1 MAFRVT
7 RPVGRNRIVA
17 RNSLPSGC
25 PRETGARQ
33 PQAGPPAA
41 YERSDHGPVRSGAA
55 PLRTKL
61 LIATRS
67 SRPDSFWSHVHSCS
81 DVPAQRRAAAHP
93 SSSSLS
99 RPHPRRIP
107 TGRHRP
113 VVEGERPAE
122 AAGREPGSTV
132 RKSAATSAARRYG
145 VTATH
150 CRAACA
156 GATSRLAWR
165 RDRRGRRCSAA
176 SAARA
181 SDPRATF
188 AGEVIR
194 VPPAQLEPVADL
206 RLEATVAQQA
216 EGRAAAR
223 EQDGRRCKIGRR
235 GRSSLSVRSNLRTL
249 SVVSAAAGQGPGC
262 RGLVRLRPP
271 GSTPPSTSPLS
282 GSWIGAAEPYDACCS
297 ARNCSA
303 AKIWTRDRSPVPC
316 RSCWFRRWPRPI
328 DALLER
334 GRSTRRRARGSPSS
348 HGTATRSVDDNHH
361 VLGIG
366 REAAQAG
373 SQHVDAAAQG

>member
-25 PRETGARQ
+25 PPETGARQ

-122 AAGREPGSTV
+122 TV
-132 RKSAATSAARRYG
+132 RHGR
-145 VTATH
+145 
-150 CRAACA
+150 
-156 GATSRLAWR
+156 GASMKPVIF
-165 RDRRGRRCSAA
+165 RRCAHTPLPAMFVAA
-176 SAARA
+176 VER
-181 SDPRATF
+181 PR
-188 AGEVIR
+188 
-194 VPPAQLEPVADL
+194 
-206 RLEATVAQQA
+206 
-216 EGRAAAR
+216 
-223 EQDGRRCKIGRR
+223 
-235 GRSSLSVRSNLRTL
+235 
-249 SVVSAAAGQGPGC
+249 
-262 RGLVRLRPP
+262 RGLVLPSLLREPP
-271 GSTPPSTSPLS
+271 MGPKPIPSDD
-282 GSWIGAAEPYDACCS
+282 E
-297 ARNCSA
+297 
-303 AKIWTRDRSPVPC
+303 AKAHSFKTMPRIWTRVDTRQICETDSRRGKDAQARESKDSRSPAN
-316 RSCWFRRWPRPI
+316 RRPARPWSRMLI
-328 DALLER
+328 PVKAP
-334 GRSTRRRARGSPSS
+334 SPPP
-348 HGTATRSVDDNHH
+348 
-361 VLGIG
+361 
-366 REAAQAG
+366 AA
-373 SQHVDAAAQG
+373 